1 MKRPV
6 TNLCGKTVELDCDVY
21 LNGELQYGEDKYD
34 AILWAESEDDKMLVE
49 RQIEI
54 LSGLKVLF
62 VLEREFKQMLA
73 MKELGYLWN

>member
-6 TNLCGKTVELDCDVY
+6 TSLCGKTVELDCDVY
-21 LNGELQYGEDKYD
+21 LNGEIQYGEPEYD
-34 AILWAESEDDKMLVE
+34 AIFWAQSDDDRIWVE
-49 RQIEI
+49 HPIEI

-62 VLEREFKQMLA
+62 VLEREFKMQLA